1 MKVSIYY
8 AFFSLVK
15 CKMFKRDSLKK
26 IFLKRAIHIIAR
38 IIFTLIQFEWK
49 R

>member
-26 IFLKRAIHIIAR
+26 NILKESDTYQSANNFHAD
-38 IIFTLIQFEWK
+38 TV
-49 R
+49 